1 MVVSLETV
9 MVAGSP
15 PVMDRTLIY
24 MSTAAAFDSE
34 NRILSN
40 QTQTA
45 QIVTRAVSSRFGIAD
60 NVILFCVRTEVRA
73 DLKLAGI
80 SI

>member
-24 MSTAAAFDSE
+24 MLSTAFDSE
-34 NRILSN
+34 NRTLSN

-45 QIVTRAVSSRFGIAD
+45 QIVMRGVSSRFGIAD

>member
-15 PVMDRTLIY
+15 PVMDRTFIY
-24 MSTAAAFDSE
+24 MSTAFDSE
-34 NRILSN
+34 NRTLSN

>member
-15 PVMDRTLIY
+15 PVMDRTFIY
-24 MSTAAAFDSE
+24 MPTAFDSE
-34 NRILSN
+34 NRTLSN

-45 QIVTRAVSSRFGIAD
+45 QIVMRGVSSRFGIAD

>member
-1 MVVSLETV
+1 MVSLETV

-15 PVMDRTLIY
+15 PVMDRTFIY
-24 MSTAAAFDSE
+24 MSTAFDSE
-34 NRILSN
+34 NRTMLN

-45 QIVTRAVSSRFGIAD
+45 PQIVTRAVSSRFGIAD

>member
-24 MSTAAAFDSE
+24 MPTAFDSE
-34 NRILSN
+34 NRTLSN

-45 QIVTRAVSSRFGIAD
+45 QIVMRGVSSRFGIAD